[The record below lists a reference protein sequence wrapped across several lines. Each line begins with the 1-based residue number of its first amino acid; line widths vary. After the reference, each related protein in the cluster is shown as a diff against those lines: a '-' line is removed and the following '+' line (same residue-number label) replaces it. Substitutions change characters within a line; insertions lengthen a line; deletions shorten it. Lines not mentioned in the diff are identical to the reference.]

1 MINSGNWA
9 LRRWDNNNPSL
20 TTRFLHLLKSLLSWT
35 ISRYGYELRVN
46 GDVIA
51 TNVSGNWRPEALFD
65 RITGDTEWMAG
76 EILLYPRVL
85 ELTEKQKIEGYLA
98 NNWAMQDNL
107 PDYHPYKSTFPKGAP
122 GFVLSGMPERAG
134 IYEVSVTAT
143 NQWGHTTG
151 TFDVEVLATPPQS
164 QTADATQI
172 GSTSARLQANVLD
185 LGGMDGNLSF
195 IWSRDANLSVSA
207 ETDILQVTTT
217 GFSSALLT
225 GLAPSTTYYYQ
236 AKLANAAEFPSGI
249 RFLLPP
255 TIFGI

>member
-1 MINSGNWA
+1 MDG
-9 LRRWDNNNPSL
+9 RRN
-20 TTRFLHLLKSLLSWT
+20 FL
-35 ISRYGYELRVN
+35 
-46 GDVIA
+46 
-51 TNVSGNWRPEALFD
+51 
-65 RITGDTEWMAG
+65 
-76 EILLYPRVL
+76 PRVL

-122 GFVLSGMPERAG
+122 ALCQWHARKMG

-207 ETDILQVTTT
+207 ETYFTGYHDRLFLSLAHQLLQRLITT
-217 GFSSALLT
+217 
-225 GLAPSTTYYYQ
+225 
-236 AKLANAAEFPSGI
+236 KLN
-249 RFLLPP
+249 
-255 TIFGI
+255 